1 MPEPGD
7 RCLVT
12 NTTPLI
18 ALTAATGD
26 LTVLR
31 FLFERVLVPLEVAEE
46 LRAGGRKA
54 FGVDV
59 FSAAAPWLEVQA
71 QPVVL
76 QPFLQNALD
85 KGEAAVIQTALD
97 LQLPLVCIDETAGR
111 RIARLCN
118 LRLTGSV
125 GILLKARNQ
134 GFAVDISQALERMRR
149 QGIWLSDQVVKFA
162 LSH

>member
-1 MPEPGD
+1 MPEPGA
-7 RCLVT
+7 RSLVT

-18 ALTAATGD
+18 ALTAATGGLD
-26 LTVLR
+26 VLR
-31 FLFERVLVPLEVAEE
+31 FLFERVVVPLELAEE
-46 LRAGGRKA
+46 LRVGGPKA

-59 FSAAAPWLEVQA
+59 FSAAADWLEVQA
-71 QPVVL
+71 QPVVS
-76 QPFLQNALD
+76 QPFLQNSLD
-85 KGEAAVIQTALD
+85 KGEAAVIQTALN

-134 GFAVDISQALERMRR
+134 GFAVDIPQALDRMRR